1 MRAPDTLVMS
11 VSNMSCA
18 SCAGRVDKALWQLP
32 GVLAVDVNLA
42 TETVQ
47 VTYTPDLASRA
58 DFIAASTAAGYAA
71 QEHSEDS
78 HGQVQARKQQLAEA
92 YGRRSRLAA
101 FLAAP
106 VIILGMGGHI
116 LPGFERLI
124 ADVIGQKANWIIQCI
139 FATAVLFGPGLDFYR
154 RGFPALW
161 RGAPDMNSLVALGTG
176 AAYAFSLIATFLPQI
191 LPEGVSGVYY
201 EPASLIVVLI
211 LFGRDLENRAKGR
224 TGKAIQSL
232 LGLRVKTAQ
241 VRRAGEFVDCPI
253 EEIVVGDVLSLRPG
267 ERVAVDG
274 VVHEG
279 SSYIDESM
287 ITGEPRPV
295 EKSTGAA
302 LTAGTV
308 NGMGHVIYEARRVGH
323 DTTLSQIIQLVE
335 QAQGAKLPIKAL
347 VDRLTLWFVPMVL
360 TLSFVTV
367 TVWMIWGPAPALPY
381 ALVAGVCVLIIACPC
396 AMGLATPTSIMVGT
410 GRAAE
415 MGVLFCKGDALQLLA
430 DVDVIAFDK
439 TGTLTRGQPVLT
451 DLDVADGLGRR
462 AALQVMASVEQGS
475 DHPIARA
482 IVMAAAEEGLDLLPI
497 QDGQTYAGL
506 GLSAHVAGEEV
517 ILGTERFM
525 RERGIDVKG
534 YHGSAEALASQGK
547 SVIFAARAGQVIA
560 LAGVSDALKP
570 STQGAIARLKAA
582 GITVVMLT
590 GDRRDAALQ
599 IAADLGIDQ
608 VHAELLPADKSR
620 VLAELKTKARQSA
633 FVGDGINDAPAL
645 AAADIGIALGTGT
658 DVAVESADIVLMSG
672 DLLGVVNAIE
682 MSRLTLRN
690 IKQNLFWAFGY
701 NVALIPVAADIKTI
715 SALSTATSVPVP
727 NAMPM
732 SAAASAGASLMPS
745 PTNANWRA
753 LVFSSAKTR
762 LLSAGSNSA

>member
-18 SCAGRVDKALWQLP
+18 SCAGRVDKALRQLP

-92 YGRRSRLAA
+92 YGRRSRLAV

-176 AAYAFSLIATFLPQI
+176 AAYAFSLIATFLPQV

-241 VRRAGEFVDCPI
+241 VRRAGEFVECPI

-360 TLSFVTV
+360 TLAFVTV

-415 MGVLFCKGDALQLLA
+415 MGVLFRKGDALQLLA

-534 YHGSAEALASQGK
+534 YHASAEALASQGK

-570 STQGAIARLKAA
+570 STQGAIAQLKAA

-620 VLAELKTKARQSA
+620 VLAELKTKARQLA

-701 NVALIPVAADIKTI
+701 NVALIPVAAGALYPAFGMLLSPILAAAAM
-715 SALSTATSVPVP
+715 ALSSIFVLA
-727 NAMPM
+727 NALRLRYVR
-732 SAAASAGASLMPS
+732 AA
-745 PTNANWRA
+745 R
-753 LVFSSAKTR
+753 
-762 LLSAGSNSA
+762 

>member
-1 MRAPDTLVMS
+1 MRAPDTFVMS

-18 SCAGRVDKALWQLP
+18 SCAGRVDKALRQLP
-32 GVLAVDVNLA
+32 GVVAVDVNLA
-42 TETVQ
+42 TETAQ
-47 VTYTPDLASRA
+47 VTYAPELASRA

-71 QEHSEDS
+71 QAQSEDS
-78 HGQVQARKQQLAEA
+78 HDQAQARKQQLAEA
-92 YGRRSRLAA
+92 YGRRSRFAA
-101 FLAAP
+101 VLAAP
-106 VIILGMGGHI
+106 VLILGMGGHV
-116 LPGFERLI
+116 LPGFEALI
-124 ADVIGQKANWIIQCI
+124 LAVIGQKANWIIQCL
-139 FATAVLFGPGLDFYR
+139 FTTAVLFGPGLDFYR

-176 AAYAFSLIATFLPQI
+176 AAYVFSLIATFLPQV
-191 LPEGVSGVYY
+191 LPAGVSGVYY

-211 LFGRDLENRAKGR
+211 LFGRDLETRAKGR

-360 TLSFVTV
+360 TLAFVTV

-415 MGVLFCKGDALQLLA
+415 MGVLFRKGDALQLLA

-701 NVALIPVAADIKTI
+701 NVALIPVAAGALYPAFGMLLSPILAAAAM
-715 SALSTATSVPVP
+715 ALSSIFVLA
-727 NAMPM
+727 NALRLRYVR
-732 SAAASAGASLMPS
+732 AA
-745 PTNANWRA
+745 R
-753 LVFSSAKTR
+753 
-762 LLSAGSNSA
+762 

>member
-18 SCAGRVDKALWQLP
+18 SCAGRVDKALRQLP

-92 YGRRSRLAA
+92 YGRRSRLAV

-106 VIILGMGGHI
+106 VIILGMGGHV

-176 AAYAFSLIATFLPQI
+176 AAYAFSLIATFLPQV

-241 VRRAGEFVDCPI
+241 VRRAGEFVECPI

-360 TLSFVTV
+360 TLAFVTV

-415 MGVLFCKGDALQLLA
+415 MGVLFRKGDALQLLA
-430 DVDVIAFDK
+430 DVDLIAFDK

-570 STQGAIARLKAA
+570 STQGAIAQLKAA

-620 VLAELKTKARQSA
+620 VLAELKTKARQLA

-701 NVALIPVAADIKTI
+701 NVALIPVAAGALYPAFGMLLSPILAAAAM
-715 SALSTATSVPVP
+715 ALSSIFVLA
-727 NAMPM
+727 NALRLRYVR
-732 SAAASAGASLMPS
+732 AA
-745 PTNANWRA
+745 R
-753 LVFSSAKTR
+753 
-762 LLSAGSNSA
+762 

>member
-47 VTYTPDLASRA
+47 VTYTPGLASRA

-92 YGRRSRLAA
+92 YGRRSRLAV

-106 VIILGMGGHI
+106 VIILGMGGHV

-176 AAYAFSLIATFLPQI
+176 AAYAFSLIATFLPQV

-241 VRRAGEFVDCPI
+241 VRRAGEFLDCPI

-360 TLSFVTV
+360 TLAFVTV

-415 MGVLFCKGDALQLLA
+415 MGVLFRKGDALQLLA

-570 STQGAIARLKAA
+570 STQGAIAQLKAA

-620 VLAELKTKARQSA
+620 VLAELKTKARQLA

-672 DLLGVVNAIE
+672 DLLGMVNAIQ
-682 MSRLTLRN
+682 MSRLTLGN

-701 NVALIPVAADIKTI
+701 NVALIPVAAGALYPAFGMLLSPILAAAAM
-715 SALSTATSVPVP
+715 ALSSIFVLA
-727 NAMPM
+727 NALRLRYVR
-732 SAAASAGASLMPS
+732 AA
-745 PTNANWRA
+745 R
-753 LVFSSAKTR
+753 
-762 LLSAGSNSA
+762 

>member
-1 MRAPDTLVMS
+1 MYKR
-11 VSNMSCA
+11 
-18 SCAGRVDKALWQLP
+18 Q
-32 GVLAVDVNLA
+32 
-42 TETVQ
+42 
-47 VTYTPDLASRA
+47 
-58 DFIAASTAAGYAA
+58 
-71 QEHSEDS
+71 
-78 HGQVQARKQQLAEA
+78 
-92 YGRRSRLAA
+92 
-101 FLAAP
+101 
-106 VIILGMGGHI
+106 GHI

-176 AAYAFSLIATFLPQI
+176 AAYAFSLIATFLPQV

-360 TLSFVTV
+360 TLAFVTV

-381 ALVAGVCVLIIACPC
+381 ALLAGVCVLIIACPC

-415 MGVLFCKGDALQLLA
+415 MGVLFRKGDALQLLA

-525 RERGIDVKG
+525 RERGLDVKG

-701 NVALIPVAADIKTI
+701 NVALIPVAAGALYPAFGMLLSPILAAAAM
-715 SALSTATSVPVP
+715 ALSSIFVLA
-727 NAMPM
+727 NALRLRYVR
-732 SAAASAGASLMPS
+732 AA
-745 PTNANWRA
+745 R
-753 LVFSSAKTR
+753 
-762 LLSAGSNSA
+762 

>member
-47 VTYTPDLASRA
+47 VTYTPGLASRA

-92 YGRRSRLAA
+92 YGRRSRLAV

-176 AAYAFSLIATFLPQI
+176 AAYAFSLIATFLPQV

-360 TLSFVTV
+360 ILAFVTV

-415 MGVLFCKGDALQLLA
+415 MGVLFRKGDALQLLA

-570 STQGAIARLKAA
+570 STQGAIAQLKAA

-620 VLAELKTKARQSA
+620 VLAELKTKARQLA

-701 NVALIPVAADIKTI
+701 NVALIPVAAGALYPAFGMLLSPILAAAAM
-715 SALSTATSVPVP
+715 ALSSIFVLA
-727 NAMPM
+727 NALRLRYVR
-732 SAAASAGASLMPS
+732 AA
-745 PTNANWRA
+745 R
-753 LVFSSAKTR
+753 
-762 LLSAGSNSA
+762 

>member
-92 YGRRSRLAA
+92 YGRRSRLAV

-106 VIILGMGGHI
+106 VIILGMGGHV

-124 ADVIGQKANWIIQCI
+124 ADVIGQKANWIFQCI

-191 LPEGVSGVYY
+191 LPGGVSGVYY

-241 VRRAGEFVDCPI
+241 VRRAGEFVECPI

-347 VDRLTLWFVPMVL
+347 VDRLTLWSVPMVL
-360 TLSFVTV
+360 TLAFVTV

-415 MGVLFCKGDALQLLA
+415 MGVLFRKGDALQLLA

-570 STQGAIARLKAA
+570 STQGAIAQLKAA

-620 VLAELKTKARQSA
+620 VLAELKTKARQLA

-701 NVALIPVAADIKTI
+701 NVALIPVAAGALYPAFGMLLSPILAAAAM
-715 SALSTATSVPVP
+715 ALSSIFVLA
-727 NAMPM
+727 NALRLRYVR
-732 SAAASAGASLMPS
+732 AA
-745 PTNANWRA
+745 R
-753 LVFSSAKTR
+753 
-762 LLSAGSNSA
+762 

>member
-18 SCAGRVDKALWQLP
+18 SCAGRVDKALRQLP

-42 TETVQ
+42 TETAQ

-161 RGAPDMNSLVALGTG
+161 RGAPDMNSLVALATG
-176 AAYAFSLIATFLPQI
+176 AAYAFSLIATFLPQV

-241 VRRAGEFVDCPI
+241 VRRAGEFVECPI

-360 TLSFVTV
+360 TLAFVTV

-415 MGVLFCKGDALQLLA
+415 MGVLFRKGDALQLLA

-525 RERGIDVKG
+525 RERGLDVKG

-701 NVALIPVAADIKTI
+701 NVALIPVAAGALYPAFGMLLSPILAAAAM
-715 SALSTATSVPVP
+715 ALSSIFVLA
-727 NAMPM
+727 NALRLRYVR
-732 SAAASAGASLMPS
+732 AA
-745 PTNANWRA
+745 R
-753 LVFSSAKTR
+753 
-762 LLSAGSNSA
+762 

>member
-92 YGRRSRLAA
+92 YGRRSRLAV

-106 VIILGMGGHI
+106 VIILGMGGHV

-241 VRRAGEFVDCPI
+241 VRRAGEFVECPI

-360 TLSFVTV
+360 TLAFVTV

-415 MGVLFCKGDALQLLA
+415 MGVLFRKGDALQLLA

-570 STQGAIARLKAA
+570 STQGAIAQLKAA

-620 VLAELKTKARQSA
+620 VLAELKTKARQLA

-701 NVALIPVAADIKTI
+701 NVALIPVAAGALYPAFGMLLSPILAAAAM
-715 SALSTATSVPVP
+715 ALSSIFVLA
-727 NAMPM
+727 NALRLRYVR
-732 SAAASAGASLMPS
+732 AA
-745 PTNANWRA
+745 R
-753 LVFSSAKTR
+753 
-762 LLSAGSNSA
+762 

>member
-1 MRAPDTLVMS
+1 MS

-47 VTYTPDLASRA
+47 VTYTPGLASRA

-92 YGRRSRLAA
+92 YGRRSRLAV

-106 VIILGMGGHI
+106 VIILGMGGHV

-176 AAYAFSLIATFLPQI
+176 AAYAFSLIATFLPQV

-241 VRRAGEFVDCPI
+241 VRRAGEFVECPI

-360 TLSFVTV
+360 ILAFVTV

-415 MGVLFCKGDALQLLA
+415 MGVLFRKGDALQLLA

-570 STQGAIARLKAA
+570 STQGAIAQLKAA

-620 VLAELKTKARQSA
+620 VLAELKTKARQLA

-701 NVALIPVAADIKTI
+701 NVALIPVAAGALYPAFGMLLSPILAAAAM
-715 SALSTATSVPVP
+715 ALSSIFVLA
-727 NAMPM
+727 NALRLRYVR
-732 SAAASAGASLMPS
+732 AA
-745 PTNANWRA
+745 R
-753 LVFSSAKTR
+753 
-762 LLSAGSNSA
+762 

>member
-47 VTYTPDLASRA
+47 VTYTPGLASRA

-92 YGRRSRLAA
+92 YGRRSRLAV

-106 VIILGMGGHI
+106 VIILGMGGHV

-176 AAYAFSLIATFLPQI
+176 AAYAFSLIATFLPQV

-241 VRRAGEFVDCPI
+241 VRRAGEFVECPI

-360 TLSFVTV
+360 TLAFVTV

-415 MGVLFCKGDALQLLA
+415 MGVLFRKGDALQLLA

-570 STQGAIARLKAA
+570 STQGAIAQLKAA

-620 VLAELKTKARQSA
+620 VLAELKTKARQLA

-701 NVALIPVAADIKTI
+701 NVALIPVAAGALYPAFGMLLSPILAAAAM
-715 SALSTATSVPVP
+715 ALSSIFVLA
-727 NAMPM
+727 NALRLRYVR
-732 SAAASAGASLMPS
+732 AA
-745 PTNANWRA
+745 R
-753 LVFSSAKTR
+753 
-762 LLSAGSNSA
+762 

>member
-47 VTYTPDLASRA
+47 VTYTPGLASRA

-92 YGRRSRLAA
+92 YGRRSRLAV

-176 AAYAFSLIATFLPQI
+176 AAYAFSLIATFLPQV

-241 VRRAGEFVDCPI
+241 VRRAGEFVECPI

-308 NGMGHVIYEARRVGH
+308 NGMGHVIYEARGVGH

-360 TLSFVTV
+360 ILAFVTV

-415 MGVLFCKGDALQLLA
+415 MGVLFRKGDALQLLA

-570 STQGAIARLKAA
+570 STQGAIAQLKAA

-620 VLAELKTKARQSA
+620 VLPELKTKARQLA

-701 NVALIPVAADIKTI
+701 NVALIPVAAGALYPAFGMLLSPILAAAAM
-715 SALSTATSVPVP
+715 ALSSIFVLA
-727 NAMPM
+727 NALRLRYVR
-732 SAAASAGASLMPS
+732 AA
-745 PTNANWRA
+745 R
-753 LVFSSAKTR
+753 
-762 LLSAGSNSA
+762 

>member
-1 MRAPDTLVMS
+1 M
-11 VSNMSCA
+11 
-18 SCAGRVDKALWQLP
+18 
-32 GVLAVDVNLA
+32 
-42 TETVQ
+42 
-47 VTYTPDLASRA
+47 
-58 DFIAASTAAGYAA
+58 
-71 QEHSEDS
+71 
-78 HGQVQARKQQLAEA
+78 
-92 YGRRSRLAA
+92 
-101 FLAAP
+101 
-106 VIILGMGGHI
+106 
-116 LPGFERLI
+116 
-124 ADVIGQKANWIIQCI
+124 
-139 FATAVLFGPGLDFYR
+139 
-154 RGFPALW
+154 
-161 RGAPDMNSLVALGTG
+161 
-176 AAYAFSLIATFLPQI
+176 
-191 LPEGVSGVYY
+191 
-201 EPASLIVVLI
+201 VLI

-241 VRRAGEFVDCPI
+241 VRRAGEFVECPI

-360 TLSFVTV
+360 TLAFVTV

-415 MGVLFCKGDALQLLA
+415 MGVLFRKGDALQLLA

-570 STQGAIARLKAA
+570 STQGAIAQLKEA

-620 VLAELKTKARQSA
+620 VLAELKTKARQLA

-701 NVALIPVAADIKTI
+701 NVALIPVAAGALYPAFGMLLSPILAAAAM
-715 SALSTATSVPVP
+715 ALSSIFVLA
-727 NAMPM
+727 NALRLRYVR
-732 SAAASAGASLMPS
+732 AA
-745 PTNANWRA
+745 R
-753 LVFSSAKTR
+753 
-762 LLSAGSNSA
+762 

>member
-1 MRAPDTLVMS
+1 
-11 VSNMSCA
+11 MSCA
-18 SCAGRVDKALWQLP
+18 SCAGRVDKALRQLP

-42 TETVQ
+42 TETAQ

-176 AAYAFSLIATFLPQI
+176 AAYAFSLIATFLPQV

-241 VRRAGEFVDCPI
+241 VRRAGEFVECPI
-253 EEIVVGDVLSLRPG
+253 EEIIVGDVLSLRPG

-415 MGVLFCKGDALQLLA
+415 MGVLFRKGDALQLLA

-620 VLAELKTKARQSA
+620 VLAELKTKARQLA

-701 NVALIPVAADIKTI
+701 NVALIPVAAGALYPAFGMLLSPILAAAAM
-715 SALSTATSVPVP
+715 ALSSIFVLA
-727 NAMPM
+727 NALRLRYVR
-732 SAAASAGASLMPS
+732 AA
-745 PTNANWRA
+745 R
-753 LVFSSAKTR
+753 
-762 LLSAGSNSA
+762 

>member
-18 SCAGRVDKALWQLP
+18 SCAGRVDKALRQLP

-92 YGRRSRLAA
+92 YGRRSRLAV

-106 VIILGMGGHI
+106 VIILGMGGHV

-176 AAYAFSLIATFLPQI
+176 AAYAFSLIATFLPQV

-360 TLSFVTV
+360 ILAFVTV

-415 MGVLFCKGDALQLLA
+415 MGVLFRKGDALQLLA

-570 STQGAIARLKAA
+570 STQGAIAQLKAA

-620 VLAELKTKARQSA
+620 VLAELKTKARQLA

-701 NVALIPVAADIKTI
+701 NVALIPVAAGALYPAFGMLLSPILAAAAM
-715 SALSTATSVPVP
+715 ALSSIFVLA
-727 NAMPM
+727 NALRLRYVR
-732 SAAASAGASLMPS
+732 AA
-745 PTNANWRA
+745 R
-753 LVFSSAKTR
+753 
-762 LLSAGSNSA
+762 

>member
-18 SCAGRVDKALWQLP
+18 SCAGRVDKALRQLP

-42 TETVQ
+42 TETAQ
-47 VTYTPDLASRA
+47 VTYAPDLASRA

-161 RGAPDMNSLVALGTG
+161 RGAPDMNSLVALATG
-176 AAYAFSLIATFLPQI
+176 AAYAFSLIATFLPQV

-415 MGVLFCKGDALQLLA
+415 MGVLFRKGDALQLLA

-701 NVALIPVAADIKTI
+701 NVALIPVAAGALYPAFGMLLSPILAAAAM
-715 SALSTATSVPVP
+715 ALSSIFVLA
-727 NAMPM
+727 NALRLRYVR
-732 SAAASAGASLMPS
+732 AA
-745 PTNANWRA
+745 R
-753 LVFSSAKTR
+753 
-762 LLSAGSNSA
+762 

>member
-92 YGRRSRLAA
+92 YGRRSRLAV

-106 VIILGMGGHI
+106 VIILGMGGHV

-176 AAYAFSLIATFLPQI
+176 AAYAFSLIATFLPQV

-360 TLSFVTV
+360 TLAFVTV

-415 MGVLFCKGDALQLLA
+415 MGVLFRKGDALQLLA

-570 STQGAIARLKAA
+570 STQGAIAQLKAA

-620 VLAELKTKARQSA
+620 VLAELKTKARQLA

-672 DLLGVVNAIE
+672 DLLGMVNAIE

-701 NVALIPVAADIKTI
+701 NVALIPVAAGALYPAFGMLLSPILAAAAM
-715 SALSTATSVPVP
+715 ALSSIFVLA
-727 NAMPM
+727 NALRLRYVR
-732 SAAASAGASLMPS
+732 AA
-745 PTNANWRA
+745 R
-753 LVFSSAKTR
+753 
-762 LLSAGSNSA
+762 

>member
-47 VTYTPDLASRA
+47 VTYTPDLSSRA

-78 HGQVQARKQQLAEA
+78 HGQVQARKQQLSEA
-92 YGRRSRLAA
+92 YGRRSRLAV

-360 TLSFVTV
+360 TLAFVTV

-415 MGVLFCKGDALQLLA
+415 MGVLFRKGDALQLLA

-482 IVMAAAEEGLDLLPI
+482 IVMAAAEEGLDLLPT

-570 STQGAIARLKAA
+570 STQGAIAQLKAA

-620 VLAELKTKARQSA
+620 VLAELKTKARQLA

-701 NVALIPVAADIKTI
+701 NVALIPVAAGALYPAFGMLLSPILAAAAM
-715 SALSTATSVPVP
+715 ALSSIFVLA
-727 NAMPM
+727 NALRLRYVR
-732 SAAASAGASLMPS
+732 AA
-745 PTNANWRA
+745 R
-753 LVFSSAKTR
+753 
-762 LLSAGSNSA
+762 

>member
-18 SCAGRVDKALWQLP
+18 SCAGRVDKALRQLP

-42 TETVQ
+42 TETAQ

-176 AAYAFSLIATFLPQI
+176 AAYAFSLIATFLPQV

-241 VRRAGEFVDCPI
+241 VRRAGEFVECPI

-360 TLSFVTV
+360 TLAFVTV

-415 MGVLFCKGDALQLLA
+415 MGVLFRKGDALQLLA

-620 VLAELKTKARQSA
+620 VLAELKTKARQLA

-701 NVALIPVAADIKTI
+701 NVALIPVAAGALYPAFGMLLSPILAAAAM
-715 SALSTATSVPVP
+715 ALSSIFVLA
-727 NAMPM
+727 NALRLRYVR
-732 SAAASAGASLMPS
+732 AA
-745 PTNANWRA
+745 R
-753 LVFSSAKTR
+753 
-762 LLSAGSNSA
+762 

>member
-1 MRAPDTLVMS
+1 MRAPDTFVMS

-18 SCAGRVDKALWQLP
+18 SCAGRVDKALRQLP

-42 TETVQ
+42 TETAQ
-47 VTYTPDLASRA
+47 VTYAPDLASRA
-58 DFIAASTAAGYAA
+58 NFIAASTAAGYAA

-106 VIILGMGGHI
+106 VIILGMGGHV

-124 ADVIGQKANWIIQCI
+124 ADVIGQKANWIIQYI

-224 TGKAIQSL
+224 TGKAVQSL

-360 TLSFVTV
+360 TLAFVTV

-415 MGVLFCKGDALQLLA
+415 MGVLFRKGDALQLLA

-570 STQGAIARLKAA
+570 STQWAIARLKAA

-620 VLAELKTKARQSA
+620 VLAELKTKARQLA

-701 NVALIPVAADIKTI
+701 NVALIPVAAGALYPAFGMLLSPILAAAAM
-715 SALSTATSVPVP
+715 ALSSIFVLA
-727 NAMPM
+727 NALRLRYVR
-732 SAAASAGASLMPS
+732 AA
-745 PTNANWRA
+745 R
-753 LVFSSAKTR
+753 
-762 LLSAGSNSA
+762 

>member
-1 MRAPDTLVMS
+1 
-11 VSNMSCA
+11 MSCA
-18 SCAGRVDKALWQLP
+18 SCAGRVDKALRQLP

-42 TETVQ
+42 TETAQ

-176 AAYAFSLIATFLPQI
+176 AAYAFSLIATFLPQV

-241 VRRAGEFVDCPI
+241 VRRAGEFVECPI
-253 EEIVVGDVLSLRPG
+253 EEIIVGDVLSLRPG

-360 TLSFVTV
+360 TLAFVTV

-381 ALVAGVCVLIIACPC
+381 ALVVGVCVLIIACPC

-415 MGVLFCKGDALQLLA
+415 MGVLFRKGDALQLLA

-701 NVALIPVAADIKTI
+701 NVALIPVAAGALYPAFGMLLSPILAAAAM
-715 SALSTATSVPVP
+715 ALSSIFVLA
-727 NAMPM
+727 NALRLRYVR
-732 SAAASAGASLMPS
+732 AA
-745 PTNANWRA
+745 R
-753 LVFSSAKTR
+753 
-762 LLSAGSNSA
+762 

>member
-1 MRAPDTLVMS
+1 
-11 VSNMSCA
+11 MSCA

-47 VTYTPDLASRA
+47 VTYTPGLASRA

-92 YGRRSRLAA
+92 YGRRSRLAV

-106 VIILGMGGHI
+106 VIILGMGGHV

-176 AAYAFSLIATFLPQI
+176 AAYAFSLIATFLPQV

-241 VRRAGEFVDCPI
+241 VRRAGEFVECPI

-360 TLSFVTV
+360 TLAFVTV

-415 MGVLFCKGDALQLLA
+415 MGVLFRKGDALQLLA

-570 STQGAIARLKAA
+570 STQGAIAQLKAA

-620 VLAELKTKARQSA
+620 VLAELKTKARQLA

-701 NVALIPVAADIKTI
+701 NVALIPVAAGALYPAFGMLLSPILAAAAM
-715 SALSTATSVPVP
+715 ALSSIFVLA
-727 NAMPM
+727 NALRLRYVR
-732 SAAASAGASLMPS
+732 AA
-745 PTNANWRA
+745 R
-753 LVFSSAKTR
+753 
-762 LLSAGSNSA
+762 

>member
-18 SCAGRVDKALWQLP
+18 SCAGRVDKALRQLP

-42 TETVQ
+42 TETAQ

-92 YGRRSRLAA
+92 YGRRSRLAV

-106 VIILGMGGHI
+106 VIILGMGGHV

-176 AAYAFSLIATFLPQI
+176 AAYAFSLIATFLPQV

-241 VRRAGEFVDCPI
+241 VRRAGEFVECPI

-360 TLSFVTV
+360 TLAFVTV

-415 MGVLFCKGDALQLLA
+415 MGVLFRKGDALQLLA

-620 VLAELKTKARQSA
+620 VLAELKTKARQLA

-701 NVALIPVAADIKTI
+701 NVALIPVAAGALYPAFGMLLSPILAAAAM
-715 SALSTATSVPVP
+715 ALSSIFVLA
-727 NAMPM
+727 NALRLRYVR
-732 SAAASAGASLMPS
+732 AA
-745 PTNANWRA
+745 R
-753 LVFSSAKTR
+753 
-762 LLSAGSNSA
+762 

>member
-47 VTYTPDLASRA
+47 VTYTPGLASRA

-92 YGRRSRLAA
+92 YGRRSRLAV

-176 AAYAFSLIATFLPQI
+176 AAYAFSLIATFLPQV

-241 VRRAGEFVDCPI
+241 VRRAGEFVECPI

-360 TLSFVTV
+360 TLAFVTV
-367 TVWMIWGPAPALPY
+367 TVWMIWGPAPALSY

-415 MGVLFCKGDALQLLA
+415 MGVLFRKGDALQLLA

-620 VLAELKTKARQSA
+620 VLAELKTKARQLA

-701 NVALIPVAADIKTI
+701 NVALIPVAAGALYPAFGMLLSPILAAAAM
-715 SALSTATSVPVP
+715 ALSSIFVLA
-727 NAMPM
+727 NALRLRYVR
-732 SAAASAGASLMPS
+732 AA
-745 PTNANWRA
+745 R
-753 LVFSSAKTR
+753 
-762 LLSAGSNSA
+762 

>member
-18 SCAGRVDKALWQLP
+18 SCAGRVDKALRQLP

-42 TETVQ
+42 TETAQ

-106 VIILGMGGHI
+106 VIILGMGGHV

-139 FATAVLFGPGLDFYR
+139 FATSVLFGPGLDFYR

-176 AAYAFSLIATFLPQI
+176 AAYAFSLIATFLPQV

-241 VRRAGEFVDCPI
+241 VRRAGEFVECPI
-253 EEIVVGDVLSLRPG
+253 EEIVVGDVLGLRPG

-274 VVHEG
+274 VVYEG

-360 TLSFVTV
+360 TLAFVTV

-482 IVMAAAEEGLDLLPI
+482 IVMAAAEEGLDLFPI

-506 GLSAHVAGEEV
+506 GLSAHVVGEDV

-525 RERGIDVKG
+525 RERGIDVRG
-534 YHGSAEALASQGK
+534 YHASAEALASQGK

-570 STQGAIARLKAA
+570 STQGVIARLKAA

-590 GDRRDAALQ
+590 GDRRDAAMQ

-620 VLAELKTKARQSA
+620 VLAELKTKARQLA

-701 NVALIPVAADIKTI
+701 NVALIPVAAGALYPAFGMLLSPILAAAAM
-715 SALSTATSVPVP
+715 ALSSIFVLA
-727 NAMPM
+727 NALRLRYVR
-732 SAAASAGASLMPS
+732 AA
-745 PTNANWRA
+745 R
-753 LVFSSAKTR
+753 
-762 LLSAGSNSA
+762 

>member
-1 MRAPDTLVMS
+1 
-11 VSNMSCA
+11 
-18 SCAGRVDKALWQLP
+18 
-32 GVLAVDVNLA
+32 
-42 TETVQ
+42 Q

-106 VIILGMGGHI
+106 VIILGMGGHV

-161 RGAPDMNSLVALGTG
+161 RGEPDMNSLVALGTG

-360 TLSFVTV
+360 TLAFATV

-415 MGVLFCKGDALQLLA
+415 MGVLFRKGDALQLLA

-462 AALQVMASVEQGS
+462 ATLQVMASVEQGS

-482 IVMAAAEEGLDLLPI
+482 IVMAAAEEGLELLPI

-534 YHGSAEALASQGK
+534 YHASAEALASQGK

-620 VLAELKTKARQSA
+620 VLAELKTKARQLA

-701 NVALIPVAADIKTI
+701 NVALIPVAAGALYPAFGMLLSPILAAAAM
-715 SALSTATSVPVP
+715 ALSSIFVLA
-727 NAMPM
+727 NALRLRYVR
-732 SAAASAGASLMPS
+732 AA
-745 PTNANWRA
+745 R
-753 LVFSSAKTR
+753 
-762 LLSAGSNSA
+762 

>member
-18 SCAGRVDKALWQLP
+18 SCAGRVDKALRQLP

-42 TETVQ
+42 TETAQ

-58 DFIAASTAAGYAA
+58 DFIVASTAAGYAA
-71 QEHSEDS
+71 QEHSEDN

-92 YGRRSRLAA
+92 YSRRSRLAA

-176 AAYAFSLIATFLPQI
+176 AAYAFSLIATFLPQV

-308 NGMGHVIYEARRVGH
+308 NGMGHVIYQARRVGH

-360 TLSFVTV
+360 TLAFVTV

-415 MGVLFCKGDALQLLA
+415 MGVLFRKGDALQLLA

-525 RERGIDVKG
+525 RERGLDVKG

-701 NVALIPVAADIKTI
+701 NVALIPVAAGALYPAFGMLLSPILAAAAM
-715 SALSTATSVPVP
+715 ALSSIFVLA
-727 NAMPM
+727 NALRLRYVR
-732 SAAASAGASLMPS
+732 AA
-745 PTNANWRA
+745 R
-753 LVFSSAKTR
+753 
-762 LLSAGSNSA
+762 

>member
-1 MRAPDTLVMS
+1 
-11 VSNMSCA
+11 MSCA
-18 SCAGRVDKALWQLP
+18 SCAGRVDKALRQLP

-42 TETVQ
+42 TETAQ

-176 AAYAFSLIATFLPQI
+176 AAYAFSLIATFLPQV

-360 TLSFVTV
+360 TLAFVTV

-415 MGVLFCKGDALQLLA
+415 MGVLFRKGDALQLLA

-525 RERGIDVKG
+525 RERGLDVKG

-701 NVALIPVAADIKTI
+701 NVALIPVAAGALYPAFGMLLSPILAAAAM
-715 SALSTATSVPVP
+715 ALSSIFVLA
-727 NAMPM
+727 NALRLRYVR
-732 SAAASAGASLMPS
+732 AA
-745 PTNANWRA
+745 R
-753 LVFSSAKTR
+753 
-762 LLSAGSNSA
+762 

>member
-18 SCAGRVDKALWQLP
+18 SCAGRVDKALRQLP

-42 TETVQ
+42 TETAQ

-176 AAYAFSLIATFLPQI
+176 AAYAFSLIATFLPQV

-241 VRRAGEFVDCPI
+241 VRRAGEFVECPI
-253 EEIVVGDVLSLRPG
+253 EEIIVGDVLSLRPG

-360 TLSFVTV
+360 TLAFVTV

-415 MGVLFCKGDALQLLA
+415 MGVLFRKGDALQLLA

-525 RERGIDVKG
+525 RERGLDVKG

-620 VLAELKTKARQSA
+620 VLAELKTKARQLA

-701 NVALIPVAADIKTI
+701 NVALIPVAAGALYPAFGMLLSPILAAAAM
-715 SALSTATSVPVP
+715 ALSSIFVLA
-727 NAMPM
+727 NALRLRYVR
-732 SAAASAGASLMPS
+732 AA
-745 PTNANWRA
+745 R
-753 LVFSSAKTR
+753 
-762 LLSAGSNSA
+762 

>member
-18 SCAGRVDKALWQLP
+18 SCAGRVDKALRQLP

-92 YGRRSRLAA
+92 YGRRSRLAV

-176 AAYAFSLIATFLPQI
+176 AAYAFSLIATFLPQV

-360 TLSFVTV
+360 TLAFVTV

-415 MGVLFCKGDALQLLA
+415 MGVLFRKGDALQLLA

-620 VLAELKTKARQSA
+620 VLAELKTKARQLA

-701 NVALIPVAADIKTI
+701 NVALIPVAAGALYPAFGMLLSPILAAAAM
-715 SALSTATSVPVP
+715 ALSSIFVLA
-727 NAMPM
+727 NALRLRYVR
-732 SAAASAGASLMPS
+732 AA
-745 PTNANWRA
+745 R
-753 LVFSSAKTR
+753 
-762 LLSAGSNSA
+762 

>member
-1 MRAPDTLVMS
+1 MRAPDTFVMS

-18 SCAGRVDKALWQLP
+18 SCAGRVDKALRQLP

-92 YGRRSRLAA
+92 YGRRSRLAV

-106 VIILGMGGHI
+106 VIILGMGGHV

-176 AAYAFSLIATFLPQI
+176 AAYAFSLIATFLPQV

-241 VRRAGEFVDCPI
+241 VRRAGEFVECPI

-360 TLSFVTV
+360 TLAFVTV

-415 MGVLFCKGDALQLLA
+415 MGVLFRKGDALQLLA

-525 RERGIDVKG
+525 RERGIDVRG

-547 SVIFAARAGQVIA
+547 SVLFAARAGQVIA

-620 VLAELKTKARQSA
+620 VLAELKTKARQLA

-701 NVALIPVAADIKTI
+701 NVALIPVAAGALYPAFGMLLSPILAAAAM
-715 SALSTATSVPVP
+715 ALSSIFVLA
-727 NAMPM
+727 NALRLRYVR
-732 SAAASAGASLMPS
+732 AA
-745 PTNANWRA
+745 R
-753 LVFSSAKTR
+753 
-762 LLSAGSNSA
+762 